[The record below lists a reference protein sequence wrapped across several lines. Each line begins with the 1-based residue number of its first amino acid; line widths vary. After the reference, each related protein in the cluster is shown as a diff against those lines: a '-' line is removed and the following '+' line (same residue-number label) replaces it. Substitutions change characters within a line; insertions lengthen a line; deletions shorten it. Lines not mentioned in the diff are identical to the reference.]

1 MRIDVEMDIV
11 FDFFFGFGNI
21 LVVLFGHGNNFVV
34 LLGLIVCLVSATYL
48 TLVFGVLGT
57 LLFITV
63 KGMVSNQRR
72 EERRHRFWV

>member
-34 LLGLIVCLVSATYL
+34 LLGLIV
-48 TLVFGVLGT
+48 